1 MFAVD
6 AISYAV
12 IGLSHLYLIEK
23 VLMHP
28 QNRKKS
34 ITVQQ
39 ATSRLF
45 FEMYKYGPLRVVK
58 ENDHTDLVGRQSRLC
73 CVSDPYLEAID
84 KMERS
89 ELVRETKN
97 DANDS
102 LFTLTDKG
110 HLVAYLIKQ
119 RPRAND
125 PCDCNDCEDSL
136 DKVLWELKYAR
147 KLKLLTSDECE
158 YPHLESDQM
167 QMCLE
172 DDSLLDALLRLERM
186 GLVKL
191 QEDLTFHLTTKGERS
206 AEFTLSFFSKDR
218 ARVAHLN

>member
-1 MFAVD
+1 MFSID

-12 IGLSHLYLIEK
+12 IGLSHLYLIER
-23 VLMHP
+23 VLMH
-28 QNRKKS
+28 QRNNKKAIS
-34 ITVQQ
+34 VQQ

-45 FEMYKYGPLRVVK
+45 FELYKYGPLRVVQ
-58 ENDHTDLVGRQSRLC
+58 ENDHTDLVGTQSRLC
-73 CVSDPYLEAID
+73 CVSDPYLEAINA
-84 KMERS
+84 MERN
-89 ELVRETKN
+89 ELVRESRN

-136 DKVLWELKYAR
+136 DKVLWELR
-147 KLKLLTSDECE
+147 HSRHLKLLTNDNCE
-158 YPHLESDQM
+158 FPHLESQQM

-172 DDSLLDALLRLERM
+172 DNSLLDALLKLERM
-186 GLVKL
+186 GLVRL
-191 QEDLTFHLTTKGERS
+191 QEDLCFHLTKKGES
-206 AEFTLSFFSKDR
+206 SVQCTLSFLSKDR